1 MRRIN
6 RWILF
11 ELLVLG
17 VVSLIVNHM
26 FFQEGNPNE
35 SYHVTMNRIV
45 EQIAE
50 GTPIDELEYQDER
63 IQRVFFIQPEDK
75 SLLFECSEQISY
87 WILYDD
93 AGAIEKIVG
102 FEFYDEK
109 ASRQKRLFVNGVFLL
124 LAITVT
130 SVLLVVKYKILKPF
144 HSLERIPEELAKG
157 RLNLQIKEV
166 KHKYFGKFLWGVNML
181 QNRLKLEQE
190 HSMELK
196 KEQHTLLTSIFH
208 GIKTPVT
215 NIMLYA
221 DSIQSGIIIGD
232 QVKKSAER
240 ISENAQKIN
249 VLVKELLNSSSKNET
264 EVSIELG
271 RFYLK
276 ELQTEIESAYLER
289 MKLLQIEFQVRYE
302 KDLMLTS
309 DEQALLICI
318 GNLLENAIKYGDGKR
333 IEISM
338 EAEEEMVWFRVVN
351 TGEPILAHELPHI
364 FTSFWR
370 GSNAK
375 EKEGNGLGL
384 YICRNYVRKL
394 GGDIEAQ
401 CQSGLTEFLLA
412 VPIDSSHNQY
422 SYNPIERLE

>member
-11 ELLVLG
+11 ELLFLG
-17 VVSLIVNHM
+17 FVALIVNLT
-26 FFQEGNPNE
+26 FFQEGTANE

-45 EQIAE
+45 DQIAH
-50 GTPIDELEYQDER
+50 GIPIDQLEYQDVR
-63 IQRVFFIQPEDK
+63 IQRVFFVEPEEK
-75 SLLFECSEQISY
+75 ALLYECSEHISY
-87 WILYDD
+87 WMIYNDT
-93 AGAIEKIVG
+93 GTIEKIVG

-109 ASRQKRLFVNGVFLL
+109 ARRRKRLFVNAVILL

-130 SVLLVVKYKILKPF
+130 SVLLAVKYKILKPF
-144 HSLERIPEELAKG
+144 HALERIPEELAKG

-181 QNRLKLEQE
+181 QNRLKTEQD

-196 KEQHTLLTSIFH
+196 KEQHTLLTSISH

-215 NIMLYA
+215 NIILYA
-221 DSIQSGIIIGD
+221 ESIQSGIITGE

-249 VLVKELLNSSSKNET
+249 ILVKELLNSSSKSET
-264 EVSIELG
+264 DVTIELG

-276 ELQTEIESAYLER
+276 EIQKEIESTYMER
-289 MKLLQIEFQVRYE
+289 MKLLQIEFCVQCE
-302 KDLMLTS
+302 KDLMLSS

-333 IEISM
+333 IEVSM

-351 TGEPILAHELPHI
+351 TGDPIPTHELPHI

-375 EKEGNGLGL
+375 EKDGNGLGL

-394 GGDIEAQ
+394 GGDLQAQ
-401 CQSGLTEFLLA
+401 CHAGVTEFILA
-412 VPIDSSHNQY
+412 VPIDSSLYQNK
-422 SYNPIERLE
+422 SFLP